1 MEQNANF
8 KITVIGLGK
17 AGVMFTNHLASF
29 PEAAWLNIIAVDTDA
44 GTLASCRVRQQILAD
59 REWRGG
65 QGCGGNATNG
75 LHSFARSREYI
86 AKILQ
91 GTSLLIVTGGL
102 GRGTGTG
109 GARVFASVA
118 KQHNIPSIFLMTTPF
133 TLEGHS
139 KRTVAQEGIEE
150 ILPAADALFCLP
162 LDLLFSVLPAE
173 TPVSEAYRL
182 ADTEMARVILGMA
195 ELLRSHDFLS
205 ADFADFKV
213 ALNKRKSVCSIGV
226 GVAGTA
232 DGLNRSHIALERMTK
247 AALLGGINSFKDA
260 DAIFTI
266 ISGGPDLGIGE
277 MKKTMEAA
285 SQFFSDKAEI
295 ITGTSISP
303 AYQDRVQLTAVTIK
317 YDKNDSPLLEAPPP
331 PPVSPFEAPRKTR
344 KKSTS
349 KKEQAELPLQNISK
363 GIFEFATP
371 SIVNGEDLDIPTC
384 QRHMI
389 TIDTGSE
396 QR

>member
-17 AGVMFTNHLASF
+17 AGVMFTDHLASF
-29 PEAAWLNIIAVDTDA
+29 PEAAWLNIIAIDTDA
-44 GTLASCRVRQQILAD
+44 STLAQCRVQQKIQAD

-75 LHSFARSREYI
+75 LHSFARFREAI
-86 AKILQ
+86 ARILQ

-118 KQHNIPSIFLMTTPF
+118 KQNNIPSIFLMTSPF

-162 LDLLFSVLPAE
+162 LDLLFSILPAE
-173 TPVSEAYRL
+173 TPVAEAYRL
-182 ADTEMARVILGMA
+182 ADIEMARTILGMA
-195 ELLRSHDFLS
+195 ELLRSSEFLS
-205 ADFADFKV
+205 ADFADFRV
-213 ALNKRKSVCSIGV
+213 ALHKRKSVCSIGI
-226 GVAGTA
+226 GLAACA
-232 DGLNRSHIALERMTK
+232 DGLNRSHIALERMMQS
-247 AALLGGINSFKDA
+247 ALLGGVNSFRDA
-260 DAIFTI
+260 DAVFAI
-266 ISGGPDLGIGE
+266 ISGGGDLGIGE
-277 MKKTMEAA
+277 MKKTLEAA
-285 SQFFSDKAEI
+285 SQFFNPKAEI

-303 AYQDRVQLTAVTIK
+303 DYEDRIQVTAVTIK
-317 YDKNDSPLLEAPPP
+317 YDKNESPLPEAPPP
-331 PPVSPFEAPRKTR
+331 PAASPFEVQRKQR
-344 KKSTS
+344 KKSS
-349 KKEQAELPLQNISK
+349 SRKEQAELPLQNISK

-384 QRHMI
+384 QRRLI
-389 TIDTGSE
+389 NIDTGVE
-396 QR
+396 LR

>member
-1 MEQNANF
+1 MNQNANF

-17 AGVMFTNHLASF
+17 AGVMFTDHLASF
-29 PEAAWLNIIAVDTDA
+29 PEASWLNIIAIDTDA
-44 GTLASCRVRQQILAD
+44 TTLAQCNVRQKILAD

-65 QGCGGNATNG
+65 QGCGGSATNG
-75 LHSFARSREYI
+75 LHSFARFREAI
-86 AKILQ
+86 ARILQ

-118 KQHNIPSIFLMTTPF
+118 KQHNIPSIFVMTSPF

-139 KRTVAQEGIEE
+139 KRTVAQEGIDE
-150 ILPAADALFCLP
+150 ILPATDALFCLP
-162 LDLLFSVLPAE
+162 LDLLFSLLPAE
-173 TPVSEAYRL
+173 TPVAEAYRL
-182 ADTEMARVILGMA
+182 ADIEMARTILGMA
-195 ELLRSHDFLS
+195 ELLRSNDFLS
-205 ADFADFKV
+205 ADFSDFKV

-232 DGLNRSHIALERMTK
+232 DGLNRSHIALERMTQS
-247 AALLGGINSFKDA
+247 ALLGGVNSFRDA
-260 DAIFTI
+260 DAIFAI
-266 ISGGPDLGIGE
+266 ISGGGDLTIGE
-277 MKKTMEAA
+277 MKKTLEAA
-285 SQFFSDKAEI
+285 SQFFNSKAAI
-295 ITGTSISP
+295 VTGTSMSP
-303 AYQDRVQLTAVTIK
+303 AYEDRVQVTAVTIK
-317 YDKNDSPLLEAPPP
+317 YDKNESPLPESPPP
-331 PPVSPFEAPRKTR
+331 PIPSLFEAPRKSR
-344 KKSTS
+344 KKSNS

-384 QRHMI
+384 QRRLI
-389 TIDTGSE
+389 NIDIGVE